1 VIVSVA
7 CPDCPA
13 TGFMLRMQ
21 VIELV
26 PHPLL
31 KLAAADGNSA
41 ALLLDTLKVSSLA
54 PLSASVAV
62 GAELPVCRL

>member
-1 VIVSVA
+1 
-7 CPDCPA
+7 
-13 TGFMLRMQ
+13 MLKMQ

-31 KLAAADGNSA
+31 KVAADAGSSA
-41 ALLLDTLKVSSLA
+41 ALLLDTLRVSSFA

-62 GAELPVCRL
+62 GVELPDCKL

>member
-1 VIVSVA
+1 MA

-13 TGFMLRMQ
+13 IGFMLKMQ

-31 KLAAADGNSA
+31 KVAADAGSSA
-41 ALLLDTLKVSSLA
+41 ALLLDTLRVSSFA

-62 GAELPVCRL
+62 GVELPDCKL